1 MIKVGTIIN
10 THGLKG
16 ECKIYLVTDDVKDRF
31 AKGRILHL
39 SDGRK
44 LTVSSFRTQKGFGY
58 AKFEEIKDINDAEK
72 LKTFDLLIAKEDLP
86 PLEKGTYYY
95 HELMDCIVYDDEGN
109 ECGIVSDILETGK
122 HIVLRISNNQNSFL
136 LPFVPAFIL
145 EVDPKTKKIIFKDM
159 EGLR

>member
-31 AKGRILHL
+31 ARGRVLHL
-39 SDGRK
+39 SDGRS
-44 LTVSSFRTQKGFGY
+44 LTVVSFRMQKGFGY
-58 AKFEEIKDINDAEK
+58 AKFEEIKDIDEAKK
-72 LKTFDLLIAKEDLP
+72 LKTLDLLIAKEELP

-95 HELMDCIVYDDEGN
+95 HELMDCAVYDDKGE
-109 ECGIVSDILETGK
+109 ECGVVSDILETGK
-122 HIVLRISNNQNSFL
+122 HIVLRISNNKDSFL
-136 LPFVPAFIL
+136 LPFVPAFII
-145 EVDPKTKKIIFKDM
+145 EVDPKAKKIIFKDM

>member
-44 LTVSSFRTQKGFGY
+44 LTVSSFRMQKGFGY

-72 LKTFDLLIAKEDLP
+72 LKTLDLLISKEDLP

-95 HELMDCIVYDDEGN
+95 HELMDCTVYDDEGN

-122 HIVLRISNNQNSFL
+122 HIVLRISKNQNSFL

>member
-39 SDGRK
+39 SDGKK
-44 LTVSSFRTQKGFGY
+44 LTVSSFRMQKGFGY

-72 LKTFDLLIAKEDLP
+72 LKTFDLLIAKEDLS

-95 HELMDCIVYDDEGN
+95 HELMDCTVYDDKGD

-122 HIVLRISNNQNSFL
+122 HIVLRISKDQDSFL

-145 EVDPKTKKIIFKDM
+145 EVDPETKKIIFKDM

>member
-95 HELMDCIVYDDEGN
+95 PMQ
-109 ECGIVSDILETGK
+109 
-122 HIVLRISNNQNSFL
+122 QNF
-136 LPFVPAFIL
+136 
-145 EVDPKTKKIIFKDM
+145 
-159 EGLR
+159 